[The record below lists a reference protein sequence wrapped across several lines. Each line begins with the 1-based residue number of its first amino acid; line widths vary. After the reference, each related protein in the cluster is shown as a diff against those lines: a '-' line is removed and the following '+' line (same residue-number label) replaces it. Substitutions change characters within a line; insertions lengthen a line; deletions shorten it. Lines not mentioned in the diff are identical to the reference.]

1 MKMKMLA
8 VVVLPVA
15 LAACSSLQ
23 PSADELRRLP
33 IVEFGQP
40 VPVGTDYILHF
51 PADKPI
57 PTEVSIKGSIFAR
70 EAEQRVDVALRRG
83 IYAYKELVSYDLVT
97 WRPGREAIKSD
108 FQIRLPSY
116 KHPEPGLIKIQMDAQ
131 N

>member
-1 MKMKMLA
+1 MKMLA
-8 VVVLPVA
+8 VVLLPVV
-15 LAACSSLQ
+15 LTACASLQQ

-33 IVEFGQP
+33 IVEFGRP
-40 VPVGTDYILHF
+40 VPTGTDYILFF

-57 PTEVSIKGSIFAR
+57 PTDVAIKGSLFAR

-83 IYAYKELVSYDLVT
+83 IYAYKDLVSYDLVT

-108 FQIRLPSY
+108 FEIRLPSY